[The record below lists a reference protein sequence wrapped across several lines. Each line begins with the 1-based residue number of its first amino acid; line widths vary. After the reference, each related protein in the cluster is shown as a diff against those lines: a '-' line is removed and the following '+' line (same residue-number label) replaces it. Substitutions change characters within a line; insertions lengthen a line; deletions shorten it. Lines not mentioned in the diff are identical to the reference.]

1 MSSRYVDT
9 IVHDGEVVTSKD
21 VTRTSIAVKD
31 GRIVA
36 LGPKELL
43 PEAGQYIDASGKYVL
58 PGAIDAHMH
67 IDPLKCDDWINAPLA
82 AAHSGITSLIV
93 FCIYD
98 DLNGETIPDAAR
110 RIQEEA
116 KAASVLDYA
125 FHFILHKQPYVL
137 EGLPEAFGMGITS
150 YKMFMTYKTR
160 KYRMCSDDFILQA
173 MDVIG
178 SHGGVTQLHCENGD
192 VLDYLQTKFMSEGC
206 THPRY
211 FPQACPPWAEAEA
224 VNRAINMGAMT
235 QCPTYVVHLSTQGGL
250 EKIKDAQRQ
259 GQRVWTETCPQYLLL
274 TDAEMEKWGPHAK
287 IGPPLR
293 PEEGPDQEALWGGLQ
308 GGHISIVASDHS
320 ATHKEKKESGWDNV
334 FQDAQGNT
342 VPFGSASVETMLPL
356 MYSEGVVKRGM
367 SITWIARALAENP
380 ARVFGLYPRKG
391 VINIGSDADL
401 LLIDPNYERTI
412 TASDLKSNAGLTL
425 YEGWGQKGR
434 PWMTMVRGEV
444 VMKEGEILQKPGYGE
459 FVRCGGPMAP
469 LGGPVATS
477 EVAVN

>member
-1 MSSRYVDT
+1 MSSRHVDT
-9 IVHDGEVVTSKD
+9 IVHDGQVVTSSE
-21 VTRTSIAVKD
+21 VVRTSIAMKD
-31 GRIVA
+31 GKIVA
-36 LGPKELL
+36 LGPRELL
-43 PEAGQYIDASGKYVL
+43 PEAERYIDASGKYVL

-67 IDPLKCDDWINAPLA
+67 IDPLKCDDWVDAPLA

-98 DLNGETIPDAAR
+98 DLNGETIPDAVR
-110 RIQEEA
+110 RNQEEA

-137 EGLPEAFGMGITS
+137 EGLPEAFDMGVTS

-178 SHGGVTQLHCENGD
+178 SNGGVTQLHCENGD
-192 VLDYLQTKFMSEGC
+192 VLDYLQNKFMSEGC

-224 VNRAINMGAMT
+224 VNRAIQMGAMT
-235 QCPTYVVHLSTQGGL
+235 NCPTYVVHLSTQGGL
-250 EKIKDAQRQ
+250 EKIKDAQLN

-274 TDAEMEKWGPHAK
+274 SDAEMEKWGPHAK

-293 PEEGPDQEALWGGLQ
+293 PEDGPDQEALWGGLQ
-308 GGHISIVASDHS
+308 GGQISIVASDHS

-391 VINIGSDADL
+391 TISIGSDADL
-401 LLIDPNYERTI
+401 LLIDPDYERTI
-412 TASDLKSNAGLTL
+412 TASDLKTNAGLTL

-469 LGGPVATS
+469 LGGPVAS
-477 EVAVN
+477 GMAVG